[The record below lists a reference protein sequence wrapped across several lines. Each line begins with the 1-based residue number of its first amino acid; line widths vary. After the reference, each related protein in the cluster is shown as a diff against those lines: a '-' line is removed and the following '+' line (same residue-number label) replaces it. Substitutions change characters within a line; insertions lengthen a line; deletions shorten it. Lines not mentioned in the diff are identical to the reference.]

1 MSDKSLL
8 EMACGEAARETIS
21 FMDEMDEAVSRGAK
35 TMKTFMD
42 ENRVKA
48 SLAKTGMVIL
58 YGDALSNKAIDKG
71 KFKFKVCLTCGNKG
85 TLKILLQEA
94 LLSIENPNR

>member
-1 MSDKSLL
+1 MSDESFL
-8 EMACGEAARETIS
+8 EMTCGEAAREVIS
-21 FMDEMDEAVSRGAK
+21 FMDEMDEAVSRGAE
-35 TMKTFMD
+35 TMQAFME
-42 ENRVKA
+42 ENRIKA
-48 SLAKTGMVIL
+48 SLAETGIIIL

-71 KFKFKVCLTCGNKG
+71 KFKVCLTCGNKD

>member
-1 MSDKSLL
+1 MRLSHLWMKWMRQSA
-8 EMACGEAARETIS
+8 EGAETMQA
-21 FMDEMDEAVSRGAK
+21 FME
-35 TMKTFMD
+35 

-48 SLAKTGMVIL
+48 SLAETGIIIL
-58 YGDALSNKAIDKG
+58 YGDAVSNKIDKG
-71 KFKFKVCLTCGNKG
+71 KGKFKIRLTCGNKG

>member
-1 MSDKSLL
+1 MSDESLL
-8 EMACGEAARETIS
+8 EMTCGEAAREVIS
-21 FMDEMDEAVSRGAK
+21 FMDEMDEAVSRGAE
-35 TMKTFMD
+35 TMQAFME
-42 ENRVKA
+42 ENRIKA
-48 SLAKTGMVIL
+48 SLAETGIIIL

-71 KFKFKVCLTCGNKG
+71 KFKVCLTCGNKD

>member
-1 MSDKSLL
+1 MSDESVL
-8 EMACGEAARETIS
+8 EMTCGEAVHATIS
-21 FMDEMDEAVSRGAK
+21 FMDEMDEAVSRGAE
-35 TMKTFMD
+35 TMQAFME
-42 ENRVKA
+42 ENKVKA
-48 SLAKTGMVIL
+48 LLAETGIIIL

-71 KFKFKVCLTCGNKG
+71 KSKVCLTCGNKN